1 MTRVSVRPEL
11 LRWARERSRVELP
24 ALERK
29 FPKLKEW
36 ESGETAPTLK
46 QLDSFA
52 RATYAPVGYL
62 FLQQPP
68 FESIP
73 IPDFRTIANQEIGK
87 PSPNLLDTIYICQD
101 RQQWYKEFMQSTQ
114 ELPLAFPGSMT
125 VATPI
130 THAAE
135 VIRST
140 MGIDLDA
147 RRNCPTW
154 TEALRMFI
162 AKADA
167 SGILVMCS
175 GVVLNNNRRHLDP
188 KEFRGFALADDR
200 APLIFV
206 NGADSKSAQMFTLAH
221 EIAHIW
227 LGSTALSDVAVNT
240 KSNIEA
246 ERWCNQV
253 AAEILIPLTSV
264 RDELAF
270 NPDAPLLEL
279 IKKLTRTFKVSSLV
293 VLIRLFDAG
302 YLNSDAFRKAYDDE
316 VARLSDLPRPGGG
329 GDFYLTTAA
338 RVSKRFA
345 RALLES
351 TFEGRTLYRDAF
363 RMLGISKITT
373 FQDLGKSL
381 HFSN

>member
-24 ALERK
+24 VLEKK
-29 FPKLKEW
+29 FPKLKDW
-36 ESGETAPTLK
+36 ESGDTAPTLK

-52 RATYAPVGYL
+52 RATHAPVGYL

-68 FESIP
+68 VESIP

-114 ELPLAFPGSMT
+114 ELPLAFAGSMSVT
-125 VATPI
+125 TSIV
-130 THAAE
+130 HAAK
-135 VIRST
+135 VIRNT
-140 MGIDLDA
+140 MEIDLDA
-147 RRNCPTW
+147 RRACPTW
-154 TEALRMFI
+154 TDALRMFI

-227 LGSTALSDVAVNT
+227 LGSTALSDVSVNT

-253 AAEILIPLTSV
+253 AAEILMPLARL
-264 RDELAF
+264 RDELTISR
-270 NPDAPLLEL
+270 NMPLLDM

-293 VLIRLFDAG
+293 VLIRLLDAG
-302 YLNSDAFRKAYDDE
+302 HLNRETFRKAYDDE
-316 VARLSDLPRPGGG
+316 VARLSDLPRPSGG

-381 HFSN
+381 TLR